1 MIDSH
6 CHVDSDQ
13 FEGDRDGVDG
23 VIARALAA
31 GVTTMLAIGTGEG
44 PPDLD
49 AGIRLADAHPCF
61 FATVG
66 VHPHSAHRVEAETYI
81 ALRDL
86 ARHPKC
92 VAVGEIGLDYHYDF
106 SPRDVQREVFVRHLE
121 LARELGLP
129 IIIHTREAWADTMAI
144 LREHWDP
151 SLGGVLHCFSE
162 GVAEAEQALQ
172 LNFHFGFG
180 GVLTYPKAE
189 RLREAAS
196 FVPLDRILLETDAPY
211 LAPVPF
217 RGKRNEPAY
226 VVETAKR
233 LAALRGLTVSELDE
247 VTTANFRR
255 LFLAKLEQFQ

>member
-13 FEGDRDGVDG
+13 FDGDRDA
-23 VIARALAA
+23 VIARALAV

-49 AGIRLADAHPCF
+49 AAIRLADAHACF
-61 FATVG
+61 LATVG
-66 VHPHSAHRVEAETYI
+66 VHPHSALRVEPATYP
-81 ALRDL
+81 ALSEL

-92 VAVGEIGLDYHYDF
+92 VAIGEIGLDYHYDF
-106 SPRDVQREVFVRHLE
+106 APRNVQQEVFVRHLKM
-121 LARELGLP
+121 ARELGLP
-129 IIIHTREAWADTMAI
+129 VVIHTREAWADTMAI

-151 SLGGVLHCFSE
+151 ALGGIFHCFSE
-162 GVAEAEQALQ
+162 GVAEAEEALAM
-172 LNFHFGFG
+172 NFCFGFG
-180 GVLTYPKAE
+180 GVVTYPKAE
-189 RLREAAS
+189 KLRDAAS

-233 LAALRGLTVSELDE
+233 LAALRGVTVSELDE
-247 VTTANFRR
+247 LTTANFRR
-255 LFLAKLEQFQ
+255 VFSAKLEQFQ